1 MAIIRSF
8 KPAVVLSAVALV
20 SMVTACSAGSQ
31 STGNAIKA
39 VDCDVSGAG
48 EVTVNLLSYN
58 SSATDPFSNAMV
70 KSCSKDGV
78 AVKHAPIDFAGQYQK
93 TATTLAGGQGTY
105 DVIGMYSGAVPGY
118 ASTKKLTP
126 LGDLFDKYAD
136 EYGLDEIDPV
146 MLEGMS
152 YDGELY
158 ALPTMSNVITL
169 VYREDIFEELDLE
182 PPTTYDE
189 MVTVAE
195 KIQDAGE
202 IKSPLALPLADN
214 SSTLFEQLLRA
225 QGGGYLDPETK
236 KPALDTP
243 EAKTALQALADLRPV
258 MDPEVAAFDQPRVQ
272 QQLMNGKAAMAIMYS
287 GRMADLSNPELTP
300 YAEKF
305 AFAAPPA
312 IEEGGPVASTV
323 SVDGW
328 SIPANTDVDPD
339 LLFRMMAASVS
350 ADASS
355 QAVPAAFPAR
365 KGIAT
370 TENTRYAAAVQEA
383 LAGGAATPPMETWLG
398 NMQNATSPLLLQ
410 AIIGKTSVD
419 AALAASAASAEKAL
433 TD

>member
-8 KPAVVLSAVALV
+8 KPAAILSVVALV
-20 SMVTACSAGSQ
+20 SVATACSAGSQ
-31 STGNAIKA
+31 SAGSDIKA

-48 EVTVNLLSYN
+48 NVKVSLLSYN
-58 SSATDPFSNAMV
+58 SSATDPFSNALV

-78 AVKHAPIDFAGQYQK
+78 EVKHAPIDFAGQYQK

-105 DVIGMYSGAVPGY
+105 DIIGMYSGAVPGY
-118 ASTKKLTP
+118 ASTEKLMP

-136 EYGLDEIDPV
+136 EYGLDELDPI

-158 ALPTMSNVITL
+158 ALPTMSNVMTL
-169 VYREDIFEELDLE
+169 VYREDVFEELDLE

-189 MVTVAE
+189 MVTAAE

-214 SSTLFEQLLRA
+214 SSTMFEQLLRA
-225 QGGGYLDPETK
+225 QGGGYLDPKTK

-243 EAKTALQALADLRPV
+243 EAKTALQTLADLRPL

-287 GRMADLSNPELTP
+287 GRMADLSNPKLTP
-300 YAEKF
+300 YAENF

-312 IEEGGPVASTV
+312 LEKGGPIASTV

-328 SIPANTDVDPD
+328 SIPANTDIDAD

-350 ADASS
+350 AEASS

-365 KGIAT
+365 EGIAT
-370 TENTRYAAAVQEA
+370 EENTRYAAAVQEA

-410 AIIGKTSVD
+410 AIIGQTSVD
-419 AALAASAASAEKAL
+419 EALAASTASAEKAL